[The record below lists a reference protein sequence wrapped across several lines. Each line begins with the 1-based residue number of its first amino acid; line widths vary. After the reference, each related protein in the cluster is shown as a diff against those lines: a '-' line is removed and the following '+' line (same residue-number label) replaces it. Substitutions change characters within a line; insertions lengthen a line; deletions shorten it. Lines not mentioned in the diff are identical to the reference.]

1 MAEQEK
7 LNDILNEVMNSEEET
22 QEVDTFTETETE
34 AETETEERT
43 PVEKETPSSTE
54 KKQYSSSPPKQNRAW
69 AEMRVQNKR
78 YEQALKRIADMQGIT
93 VDDLLEKLQ
102 NDTDKVLAEQRG
114 ISPEIQKQL
123 REQQEELERLKEERN
138 RERFRLGIES
148 LRNEF
153 NLSRDDLF
161 KFLDDA
167 AANGI
172 NLLQTSLPLP
182 LVYRALYFDQLVN
195 DAVERARQEFIA
207 REEETSQRA
216 PSNTKR
222 ASKPP
227 KSRSDVMTPEQALKQ
242 LFDEGALY

>member
-1 MAEQEK
+1 MADQEK

-34 AETETEERT
+34 IETETEERT
-43 PVEKETPSSTE
+43 PVEKETSSSTE
-54 KKQYSSSPPKQNRAW
+54 KKHYSSPPKQNRAW

-216 PSNTKR
+216 PSTTKR

>member
-1 MAEQEK
+1 MADQEK
-7 LNDILNEVMNSEEET
+7 LNDILNEVMNSEEEI
-22 QEVDTFTETETE
+22 QEVDTSTETETE
-34 AETETEERT
+34 VETETEERT
-43 PVEKETPSSTE
+43 PAEKETSSSTE
-54 KKQYSSSPPKQNRAW
+54 KKHYSSPPKQNRAW

-114 ISPEIQKQL
+114 ISPEIQRQL

-195 DAVERARQEFIA
+195 DAVERAKQEFIA

-216 PSNTKR
+216 PSTTKR

-227 KSRSDVMTPEQALKQ
+227 KSRSDVLTPEQALKQ